1 MTLSADV
8 DIAADKDLFGKV
20 ISDLQSDIVISD
32 DAISGTLKYIDD
44 YSSAFS
50 GDLASGNYIALHF
63 DAPEQATVKVK
74 LTDEVTLDEDRIIIL
89 RIADKDT
96 QTIKATLTLG
106 EQVVTKTYSLTG
118 LTCNES

>member
-106 EQVVTKTYSLTG
+106 EQVVTKTYSLAS